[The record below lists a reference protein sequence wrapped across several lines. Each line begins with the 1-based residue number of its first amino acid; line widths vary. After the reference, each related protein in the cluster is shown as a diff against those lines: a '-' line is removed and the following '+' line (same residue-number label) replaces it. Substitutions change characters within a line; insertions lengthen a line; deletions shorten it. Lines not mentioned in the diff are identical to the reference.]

1 MISQGL
7 AHSQPSAVD
16 PSRQA
21 MLLHQS
27 QGAGG
32 GVSSGL
38 ASHMLLQ
45 GGGSEAFNGSAG
57 RTQQLPGLALSLD
70 SMKPQVK
77 RAAVGSA
84 PSSGPPKKAPR
95 LDIPE
100 QGLHPGIQVLAHVYF
115 GRFDIIENGILR
127 IDRSSSLISHE
138 QPSSSSSMG
147 GNLLASE
154 GSPESL
160 AAALSAHNDASSP
173 SSGMQV
179 CAHLVEVLHYAKVK
193 VDMHHTGALM
203 LRAFL
208 LWSLIPSSTS

>member
-1 MISQGL
+1 LTEHTVASGLVRIGDISMTLIFLYFSFFSTRNSVGKTTKTKIWRYTFKFEFCKCLCSDGSLEQPFLDSSELMISQGL

-27 QGAGG
+27 QGSGG
-32 GVSSGL
+32 AVSSGGL

-45 GGGSEAFNGSAG
+45 GGGSDSFNGSAG
-57 RTQQLPGLALSLD
+57 RTSQLPGLALSLD

-100 QGLHPGIQVLAHVYF
+100 QGLHPGIQVL
-115 GRFDIIENGILR
+115 
-127 IDRSSSLISHE
+127 
-138 QPSSSSSMG
+138 
-147 GNLLASE
+147 
-154 GSPESL
+154 
-160 AAALSAHNDASSP
+160 DACP
-173 SSGMQV
+173 
-179 CAHLVEVLHYAKVK
+179 
-193 VDMHHTGALM
+193 
-203 LRAFL
+203 
-208 LWSLIPSSTS
+208 

>member
-1 MISQGL
+1 MGKTTKTKIWRYTFKFEFCKCLCSDGSLEQPFLDSSELMISQGL

-27 QGAGG
+27 QGSGG
-32 GVSSGL
+32 AVSSGGL

-45 GGGSEAFNGSAG
+45 GGGSDSFNGSAG
-57 RTQQLPGLALSLD
+57 RTSQLPGLALSLD

-100 QGLHPGIQVLAHVYF
+100 QGLHPGIQVL
-115 GRFDIIENGILR
+115 
-127 IDRSSSLISHE
+127 
-138 QPSSSSSMG
+138 
-147 GNLLASE
+147 
-154 GSPESL
+154 
-160 AAALSAHNDASSP
+160 DACP
-173 SSGMQV
+173 
-179 CAHLVEVLHYAKVK
+179 
-193 VDMHHTGALM
+193 
-203 LRAFL
+203 
-208 LWSLIPSSTS
+208 

>member
-7 AHSQPSAVD
+7 AHSQPSAMD

-21 MLLHQS
+21 MLIHQS

-32 GVSSGL
+32 GVSSSGGL
-38 ASHMLLQ
+38 ASHMLLH
-45 GGGSEAFNGSAG
+45 GGGSEAYNGSAG

-100 QGLHPGIQVLAHVYF
+100 QGLHPGIQVLEACNAHARLNWPLWHASYC
-115 GRFDIIENGILR
+115 
-127 IDRSSSLISHE
+127 ISIV
-138 QPSSSSSMG
+138 
-147 GNLLASE
+147 
-154 GSPESL
+154 
-160 AAALSAHNDASSP
+160 HNDGAS
-173 SSGMQV
+173 
-179 CAHLVEVLHYAKVK
+179 
-193 VDMHHTGALM
+193 
-203 LRAFL
+203 
-208 LWSLIPSSTS
+208 